1 MEETFILDIE
11 ARNLIS
17 FTKNHLKDEN
27 LASLLIDEFERTI
40 TSHGNIGK
48 DYLYKIVKR
57 IDSDALKH
65 KANQGENSIP
75 VLVNKQI
82 QTAYQKFCN
91 ENFSGN
97 EFIYWG

>member
-48 DYLYKIVKR
+48 DYLYKIVTR

-75 VLVNKQI
+75 VLVNKHI

-91 ENFSGN
+91 ENFNGN

>member
-1 MEETFILDIE
+1 MEETFILDSE

-27 LASLLIDEFERTI
+27 LASLLIDEFKRI
-40 TSHGNIGK
+40 IDQCGNIGK

-57 IDSDALKH
+57 IDSDAKEH

-75 VLVNKQI
+75 VLVNNQI

-91 ENFSGN
+91 ENFHGN